1 MRLTYSRWFW
11 PVMIVM
17 LALVPRLIFWALS
30 DHPGLWDP
38 TEYYSLAANLH
49 AGHGFTLNYIWSFAD
64 HPVAVTH
71 PLDHWLPLSGILA
84 AGSFAV
90 LGVSVQAA
98 LLPFVLLGA
107 VQSLLVYAF
116 AGRIGLSRSVQVFA
130 ALATAW
136 TPWLFLSSLHT
147 DTTTLF
153 GVLGFGSLAAIYLGI
168 KEDGRWLALAGVLIG
183 LAILT
188 RNDGMML
195 IPAGVSGGLWL
206 RWRRGYRVHWLQM
219 VVAGIVVVV
228 VVLPWLIRN
237 QAELGTL
244 WPGSTARSMFV
255 TDHEDFY
262 AYSKAITLR
271 TYLDQGL
278 IPIAKKILFEM
289 AAGVKLMI
297 TLEESIFPVA
307 ILAGLLEIIFRPAHN
322 AEDKRLDLAP
332 FVPALCFIILT
343 YGAYTVLMP
352 YLSQGGSFK
361 KAYLAMVP
369 FLLIIGAQAVE
380 RHIRPRGAYPAVIGI
395 TLALLLANAVEL
407 TRDDFKTNNTQQ
419 AVFRDVKVTLDEL
432 QKTDDREIIVMTRD
446 PWSLN
451 YVTGYRA
458 VMVPNESLDVIL
470 EVADRYGATYL
481 LAPVPREAINQID
494 RGETTSPRFERVA
507 EFPKYWLHLYRIL
520 PAGSQ
525 GQEP

>member
-1 MRLTYSRWFW
+1 MRLTSSRWFW
-11 PVMIVM
+11 PAMIVI
-17 LALVPRLIFWALS
+17 LALVPRLIFWAIS

-38 TEYYSLAANLH
+38 TEYYNLAVNLH
-49 AGHGFTLNYIWSFAD
+49 AGRGFTLDYIWSFAD
-64 HPVAVTH
+64 HPAAVTH
-71 PLDHWLPLSGILA
+71 PLDHWLPLPGVVA

-90 LGVSVQAA
+90 FGVSVRAA
-98 LLPFVLLGA
+98 LLPFVLLGV

-116 AGRIGLSRSVQVFA
+116 AEQIGSSRSVQVFA

-136 TPWLFLSSLHT
+136 MPWLFLSSLHT
-147 DTTTLF
+147 DSTTLF
-153 GVLGFGSLAAIYLGI
+153 GVLGFGGLAAIYLGMA
-168 KEDGRWLALAGVLIG
+168 KDERWFMLAGGLIG

-188 RNDGMML
+188 RNDGLML
-195 IPAGVSGGLWL
+195 IPAAVLGEWWL
-206 RWRRGYRVHWLQM
+206 HWRRGYTLRWRYVLTGGVL
-219 VVAGIVVVV
+219 VVA

-237 QAELGTL
+237 QSALGTP
-244 WPGSTARSMFV
+244 WPGSTAQSMFV

-262 AYSKAITLR
+262 AYSKTISLQ
-271 TYLDQGL
+271 TYLDQG
-278 IPIAKKILFEM
+278 IVTIVKKILFEM
-289 AAGVKLMI
+289 AAAVKLMI

-307 ILAGLLEIIFRPAHN
+307 ILAGLLEIIWRRG
-322 AEDKRLDLAP
+322 DDRQLDLAP
-332 FVPALCFIILT
+332 YIPALCFIILT

-380 RHIRPRGAYPAVIGI
+380 RHVQPRSAYRVVIGI

-407 TRDDFKTNNTQQ
+407 TRADFNTNNTQL
-419 AVFRDVKVTLDEL
+419 AIFKDIKVTLDEL
-432 QKTDDREIIVMTRD
+432 QKTDDREVIVMTRD

-470 EVADRYGATYL
+470 EVADRYGVTYL
-481 LAPVPREAINQID
+481 LAPVPRAAINQLD
-494 RGETTSPRFERVA
+494 WGEVMNPRFQRVA
-507 EFPKYWLHLYRIL
+507 EFPQYQLHLYRIL
-520 PAGSQ
+520 PASPQ
-525 GQEP
+525 GREP

>member
-1 MRLTYSRWFW
+1 MRLASSRWFW
-11 PVMIVM
+11 PVMIVI
-17 LALVPRLIFWALS
+17 LALVPRLVFWAIS

-38 TEYYSLAANLH
+38 TEYYSLAVNLH
-49 AGHGFTLNYIWSFAD
+49 DGRGFTLDYIWSFAD
-64 HPVAVTH
+64 HPAAVTH
-71 PLDHWLPLSGILA
+71 PLDHWLPLPGILA

-136 TPWLFLSSLHT
+136 MPWLFLSSLHT

-153 GVLGFGSLAAIYLGI
+153 GVLGFGGLAAIVLGMTA
-168 KEDGRWLALAGVLIG
+168 DGRWLALAGVLIG

-188 RNDGMML
+188 RNDGVML

-206 RWRRGYRVHWLQM
+206 RWRRGYAVRWRY
-219 VVAGIVVVV
+219 VVIAGICVVV

-237 QAELGTL
+237 QSVLGTP

-262 AYSKAITLR
+262 AYSKAITLQ

-278 IPIAKKILFEM
+278 IAIAKKILFEM
-289 AAGVKLMI
+289 AAAIKLML

-307 ILAGLLEIIFRPAHN
+307 ILAGLLEMIWRRARSRDDSRP
-322 AEDKRLDLAP
+322 DLAP
-332 FVPALCFIILT
+332 YVPALCFIILT

-361 KAYLAMVP
+361 KAYLAMMP

-380 RHIRPRGAYPAVIGI
+380 RHVHPRSAYRAVIAI
-395 TLALLLANAVEL
+395 TLVLLLANAVEL
-407 TRDDFKTNNTQQ
+407 TRADFKTNNTQL
-419 AVFRDVKVTLDEL
+419 AIFKDVKVTLDEL
-432 QKTDDREIIVMTRD
+432 QKTDDREVIVMTRD

-458 VMVPNESLDVIL
+458 VMVPNEPLDVIL
-470 EVADRYGATYL
+470 DVADRYGVTYL

-494 RGETTSPRFERVA
+494 RGEVTNPRFQRVA
-507 EFPKYWLHLYRIL
+507 EFPKYRLHLYRIL

-525 GQEP
+525 N